1 MAYGDFQNLLRRI
14 TSDKILREK
23 VFSIAK
29 NPKYDGYQRVTAS
42 IIYKFLKE
50 TFQVVVLHLHGRE
63 P

>member
-42 IIYKFLKE
+42 MIYKFLKE
-50 TFQVVVLHLHGRE
+50 TFQVVVLHLQGRE